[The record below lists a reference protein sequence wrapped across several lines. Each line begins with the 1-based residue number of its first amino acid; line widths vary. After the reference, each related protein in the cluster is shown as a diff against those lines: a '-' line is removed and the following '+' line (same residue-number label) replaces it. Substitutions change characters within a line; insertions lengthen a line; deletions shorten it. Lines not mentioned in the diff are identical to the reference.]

1 MSQNPR
7 LKKGTTMKTILL
19 SAAAALGLLLASTPS
34 QADIQPAELV
44 AGSISFQGNYIV
56 GNIYCGGT
64 YGQTYPGGR
73 TATLEAREGS
83 APWRVLYSNRLPDI
97 GTKGFYITVPYANPV
112 RVTTTFRL
120 TVHGSDR
127 NNTNN
132 VRTAT
137 FRAPID
143 PRVRARVT
151 PKYNPFEKASKIYRI
166 PKVGLPI
173 PK

>member
-1 MSQNPR
+1 
-7 LKKGTTMKTILL
+7 MKTILL
-19 SAAAALGLLLASTPS
+19 SASAALGILLASTPS

-44 AGSISFQGNYIV
+44 AGSLSFQGNYIV
-56 GNIYCGGT
+56 GEIYCGGT

-73 TATLEAREGS
+73 TATLEVREGS
-83 APWRVLYSNRLPDI
+83 APWRLLYSNRLPNI
-97 GTKGFYITVPYANPV
+97 GTKAFYVTVPYGNPV

-127 NNTNN
+127 NNANN

-137 FRAPID
+137 FRASVTSID
-143 PRVRARVT
+143 PRVRARVI
-151 PKYNPFEKASKIYRI
+151 PKYDPFEKASKIYRV
-166 PKVGLPI
+166 PKIGLPI